1 MEITFESLFYMIL
14 IFFLSSILGRKF
26 LSSAKTQN
34 RSSSRLPPGP
44 KGLPII
50 GHLHLLN
57 NTPHQTFHNLC
68 NRYGPFIHV
77 RLGSVF
83 CIVASSAEY
92 AKETLVTNG
101 LAFASRSVN
110 IASDLLTY
118 GSAGFGFAPYGPQWK
133 LLKKL
138 VFTDLLSDKNIAQ
151 LKYVRSDEASRL
163 VLMLLDKARA
173 SSSSGS
179 VVNVSN
185 EVTMLSNNIISRMM
199 WNLRCSGEDEEGKEI
214 ISIIRDCTEILAQ
227 FNLSDFIR
235 FLGKF
240 DLQGI
245 RKRAM
250 MIHSRY
256 DAILE
261 IIINKQLEERKKM
274 KQERKLQGD
283 VNRDEHKSNNFL
295 NILLDAMEDENAK
308 TRVTIENIK
317 ALMFDFLNAGTDTS
331 ATVVEWSL
339 SELINHPKIMDKARQ
354 EIDTIV
360 GRDRLIQESDLPN
373 LPYLQAIFKEA
384 LRLHPPV
391 TLFARE
397 SLQDCKVGCYDIP
410 AKTVLFLNVWSI
422 NRDPNYWKTPLEFRP
437 ERFMRDNDQKED
449 DDKEHLLEYKGNHFD
464 YLPFGAGRRGCPGM
478 SLAALISPRILALLI
493 QCFNWKIAPNDDGVV
508 PKLVDLTERPGLTV
522 PKLHPLML
530 IPSVRLNPF
539 PTSLDQ

>member
-1 MEITFESLFYMIL
+1 MEMAFEILFYIIL
-14 IFFLSSILGRKF
+14 IFSLSSIFGRKF
-26 LSSAKTQN
+26 LSAKSQKCISN
-34 RSSSRLPPGP
+34 RLPPGP

-68 NRYGPFIHV
+68 SRYGPFIHV

-133 LLKKL
+133 FMKKL
-138 VFTDLLSDKNIAQ
+138 VTTELLSDKNMTQ
-151 LKYVRSDEASRL
+151 LKYVRSDEASQL
-163 VLMLLDKARA
+163 VQLLLDNAT
-173 SSSSGS
+173 SGT

-199 WNLRCSGEDEEGKEI
+199 WNIRCSGEDEDGKEI
-214 ISIIRDCTEILAQ
+214 ISIIRECTEILAQ
-227 FNLSDFIR
+227 FNLSDFIP
-235 FLGKF
+235 FLGKI
-240 DLQGI
+240 DLQGV

-250 MIHSRY
+250 NIHLRY

-261 IIINKQLEERKKM
+261 IIIKKRHEERRKNK
-274 KQERKLQGD
+274 ERNMQDAGGD
-283 VNRDEHKSNNFL
+283 NGDDHNSKNFL

-308 TRVTIENIK
+308 TPVTIENIK

-339 SELINHPKIMDKARQ
+339 SELINHPTIMAKARQ

-360 GRDRLIQESDLPN
+360 GKDRLVQESDLPN
-373 LPYLQAIFKEA
+373 LPYLQAIFKES

-391 TLFARE
+391 TLFGRE
-397 SLQDCKVGCYDIP
+397 SIQDCKIGGYDIP
-410 AKTVLFLNVWSI
+410 AKTVLFLNIWSI

-437 ERFMRDNDQKED
+437 ERFMPHSDQKEGD
-449 DDKEHLLEYKGNHFD
+449 DNEYLLEYRGQHFN

-478 SLAALISPRILALLI
+478 SLAALISPRVLALLI
-493 QCFNWKIAPNDDGVV
+493 QCFDWKIACNDKGVA

-539 PTSLDQ
+539 PISLD